1 MRIGVLGPVV
11 AERDGEPLDLGARKQ
26 RRLLAVLAM
35 HRGQSMSVGSIVE
48 AMWEEPPPSHA
59 VVLQG
64 YVSGL
69 RKVLEPTR
77 APRTEARTIVTTST
91 GYMLALGPDM
101 LDVDRFEAA
110 VRRAAQVFPTAPER
124 PWEPLVDVD
133 PQTLHDAADA
143 LDDALALWRGEPY
156 ADIQDATAVLGER
169 ARLEELR
176 AQGCELREA
185 LRLYAGSAAEASG
198 RLEALTA
205 AHPHRESL
213 WMLRAV
219 ALVRAGRQVDALAS
233 LRSWREQMLDEL
245 GLDPGAGVQA
255 LETAILQQQLVLPPT
270 AAPAKRPPVPGP
282 PSGGAPAGEGPAA
295 DEPGDGA
302 PGDGAPAA
310 GAPVGADP
318 APDAPALLKV
328 GIVDD
333 HPVFRMGM
341 VGLLGS
347 LDGFQ
352 VVVDADG
359 PDSALAQVTDEVD
372 VLLMD
377 LDLGATSGIDLTREL
392 LGRLGDLK
400 VLVMTMHDEDRW
412 ISEAL
417 RVGASGY
424 LVKSAEADEV
434 ERAIRTVAQ
443 GGFVV
448 GRGAAAAVRD
458 VIAGREAG
466 GSGLGGS
473 HLREAAAAEER
484 G

>member
-11 AERDGEPLDLGARKQ
+11 AEHDGVLLDLGARKQ

-35 HRGQSMSVGSIVE
+35 HRGQSMSVGAIVE
-48 AMWEEPPPSHA
+48 AMWEDPPASHA

-91 GYMLALGPDM
+91 GYMLALQRGA
-101 LDVDRFEAA
+101 LDAEQLEDA
-110 VRRAAQVFPTAPER
+110 VRHVAQVFPTDPAQPWRPIAPVDAEALHAATER
-124 PWEPLVDVD
+124 L
-133 PQTLHDAADA
+133 DA
-143 LDDALALWRGEPY
+143 ALALWRGEPY
-156 ADIQDATAVLGER
+156 AEMHDATVVLGER

-185 LRLYAGSAAEASG
+185 VRLHVGSVAEAAG
-198 RLEALTA
+198 RLEALAA

-219 ALVRAGRQVDALAS
+219 SLVRAGRQVDALAL
-233 LRSWREQMLDEL
+233 LRQWRERMLDEL
-245 GLDPGAGVQA
+245 GLDPGAAVQE
-255 LETAILQQQLVLPPT
+255 LETAILQQRVDLPAAPEAPTRAGAPPSAGT
-270 AAPAKRPPVPGP
+270 AAPGEARAATALPDVVPAAALA
-282 PSGGAPAGEGPAA
+282 APAPPAP
-295 DEPGDGA
+295 EPTHGSGT
-302 PGDGAPAA
+302 P
-310 GAPVGADP
+310 ADP
-318 APDAPALLKV
+318 AAAAPTPAPPLKV
-328 GIVDD
+328 GLVDD

-347 LDGFQ
+347 IDGLE

-359 PDSALAQVTDEVD
+359 PAAARDQVGPDVD

-392 LGRLGDLK
+392 LAVFPGLK

-412 ISEAL
+412 IAEAL

-434 ERAIRTVAQ
+434 ERAVRTVAQ

-448 GRGAAAAVRD
+448 GRGAASAVRD
-458 VIAGREAG
+458 VIAGK
-466 GSGLGGS
+466 
-473 HLREAAAAEER
+473 ER
-484 G
+484 A